1 MICENRALLLKMLYQ
16 PYKLKK
22 QISQPQM
29 SILENQDTLIIW
41 REVFFSSLVLFCVEN
56 SVV

>member
-16 PYKLKK
+16 SYKLKK

>member
-1 MICENRALLLKMLYQ
+1 MSYQ
-16 PYKLKK
+16 SYELKK

-41 REVFFSSLVLFCVEN
+41 REVFLSLILFCVEN